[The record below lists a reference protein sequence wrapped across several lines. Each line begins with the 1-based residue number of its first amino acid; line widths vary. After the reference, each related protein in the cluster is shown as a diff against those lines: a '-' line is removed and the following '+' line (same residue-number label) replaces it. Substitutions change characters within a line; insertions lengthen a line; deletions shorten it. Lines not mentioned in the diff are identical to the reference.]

1 MPRPVVA
8 TTDAHF
14 FKRRDQALRCMAPG
28 GALLAI
34 THANPHA
41 PRVFIFLDITL
52 TIPAQKLRLP
62 KGEPETEDTYK
73 VRLSLIVLPPDSTE
87 PHPHMLLPRD
97 NLDEFPHLG
106 RFALYMQSV
115 QRSATSKDPDDP
127 QWSLWLSVHSYRS
140 NKNTAMKFLEIAKRL
155 HELDL
160 PTHSD
165 QDAGVPQ
172 QVVSAPV
179 QLYSKHERRKEDR
192 KRKLKEIFPKRAERE
207 DREERAARRRKA
219 PLPIERGMSIG
230 SSSTAGGGARGGEP
244 SSGGE
249 GGGSDGGGEDYG
261 EDDKDEEDVQ
271 EDQSLSLAIELPT
284 DSGVVSA
291 AAPIPASQA
300 VSPSMVQA
308 MTNAFQSLPPAM
320 LLAMSNAL
328 LQAQPPPK
336 PKPKPKPKTSSA
348 SSSPHS
354 LSTATTASAGAGGA
368 SSANANA
375 ENADAD
381 AAEDNI
387 AHVVE
392 THSASAQSRP
402 SDTPPLQSPRLSQS
416 LTSLQ
421 TPLLA
426 THTSPPQPPNLDPRV
441 TTLLEVIPYIS
452 SMTLEQRRWVVKLIL
467 NPTPSAAATAATAT
481 TDARSSP
488 AISDAG
494 SVASA
499 DASAATAAAMEK
511 LAKSVPPL
519 PPSIPTS
526 STADLEPAKSP
537 TASEIH
543 ERLIRRIMEFNPD
556 MNALS
561 PQQRTLLGLSL
572 DVLNAKKRGRKPKN
586 PNSPPRKRGRP
597 KSASVWAEG
606 GGGVGESSE
615 GEGKKNKGGGGGGGG
630 GGAREDFDYLS
641 MYMPTGI
648 AIGGSNALKPKP
660 PVVEVVDAPTEKSLA
675 SAPASD
681 ETRVDAATEE
691 TPVVVALDEL
701 PDAAA
706 AEASDHPPASV
717 ESGETLATVAS
728 HEEAAAAGAAS
739 RLNAPTALTAPSAAP
754 KRAAPTSS
762 AIEGSLRKR
771 AKRSDSSTKKRRSKY
786 DLPSESPMPREWSS
800 TDATATLATNVN
812 NVVEVQEL
820 PPITSVT
827 VPGTHVVTSPP
838 PPHPQLQPQAP
849 RQRGAV
855 EQSIIDSQI
864 TSLLNI
870 IPHLSY
876 MPVQQRRWVIDNLVH
891 PTTNPATFPALPPLT
906 TLAMPTVSSQDQL
919 CEPTPHQTHAWIVWR
934 IKQLDPTMERMTL
947 EQRGLIQRS
956 WPMPGYN
963 MGGVG
968 QAPRLAA
975 DPGPP
980 GVVGPTYGT
989 SAPPPPPHPP
999 HYPYWRPGMPMPQT
1013 TAPMHPAYSTPPYQP
1028 YANMPMPMMYPT
1040 VSSPHPRHA
1049 SPQPLPP
1056 RASPHAHVT
1065 SGSPA
1070 TTASHAPTAS
1080 PSPHVPP
1087 QQVPGTANYTH
1098 GTTTSASSS
1107 PLMPH
1112 EFRNNTG
1119 DANTDSAVSAA
1130 AALPTFT
1137 TTASSESAPPAHVA
1151 PI

>member
-115 QRSATSKDPDDP
+115 QRSATSQDPDDP

-207 DREERAARRRKA
+207 DREARAAHRKA
-219 PLPIERGMSIG
+219 PPLPHERGMSIE
-230 SSSTAGGGARGGEP
+230 SSSTAGGAGGGEP
-244 SSGGE
+244 SGGE
-249 GGGSDGGGEDYG
+249 GEED
-261 EDDKDEEDVQ
+261 EDEDVQ
-271 EDQSLSLAIELPT
+271 EDESLADGDHGAGLAIELPT
-284 DSGVVSA
+284 EQGVVV
-291 AAPIPASQA
+291 IPPSQA

-320 LLAMSNAL
+320 LLAMSNTL
-328 LQAQPPPK
+328 LQAARPPK
-336 PKPKPKPKTSSA
+336 PRPKPKASSA

-354 LSTATTASAGAGGA
+354 LPMATTTTTTASAGAGGA
-368 SSANANA
+368 SSANATT
-375 ENADAD
+375 ADT
-381 AAEDNI
+381 AAANDNI
-387 AHVVE
+387 ALVVE
-392 THSASAQSRP
+392 TQSASTQSLP
-402 SDTPPLQSPRLSQS
+402 SDTPPPQSPGLSQAP
-416 LTSLQ
+416 TSLQ

-467 NPTPSAAATAATAT
+467 NPNPSAAAIATAAPFTTNTTTAT

-499 DASAATAAAMEK
+499 DASAATAAAMGTF
-511 LAKSVPPL
+511 AKSVPPL

-526 STADLEPAKSP
+526 STADLEPNKSP

-543 ERLIRRIMEFNPD
+543 DRLIRRIMEFNPD

-597 KSASVWAEG
+597 KAASVWAEG
-606 GGGVGESSE
+606 GGGGGESSE
-615 GEGKKNKGGGGGGGG
+615 GEGKKNKGGSSGG

-660 PVVEVVDAPTEKSLA
+660 HVVDAPTEKSPA

-681 ETRVDAATEE
+681 EARVDAATEE
-691 TPVVVALDEL
+691 TPAAVALDEL

-706 AEASDHPPASV
+706 AEASDHPPAAM
-717 ESGETLATVAS
+717 ESGETLATVES
-728 HEEAAAAGAAS
+728 REEAAAAGAAS
-739 RLNAPTALTAPSAAP
+739 GLNALTALTAPSAAP

-800 TDATATLATNVN
+800 TDATATPATDTN
-812 NVVEVQEL
+812 NVGGVQEL
-820 PPITSVT
+820 SPITSVT

-838 PPHPQLQPQAP
+838 PPHPQLQPQPP

-870 IPHLSY
+870 IPHLSF

-906 TLAMPTVSSQDQL
+906 TLTMPTVSSQDQL

-934 IKQLDPTMERMTL
+934 IMQLDPRMERMTL
-947 EQRGLIQRS
+947 EQRGLLQRS

-968 QAPRLAA
+968 QAPRLVA

-980 GVVGPTYGT
+980 GVVGPAYGT
-989 SAPPPPPHPP
+989 HAPHPPPPPPP
-999 HYPYWRPGMPMPQT
+999 QYLYRRPGMPMPQT
-1013 TAPMHPAYSTPPYQP
+1013 AGPMHPAYSTPPYQP
-1028 YANMPMPMMYPT
+1028 YANMPMPMMYPA
-1040 VSSPHPRHA
+1040 VP
-1049 SPQPLPP
+1049 SPQPHPLH
-1056 RASPHAHVT
+1056 ASSHAHVS

-1087 QQVPGTANYTH
+1087 QQVTGTTSYTH
-1098 GTTTSASSS
+1098 GKTTSASSS
-1107 PLMPH
+1107 PSLMPH

-1119 DANTDSAVSAA
+1119 NTNAGSPAQAA
-1130 AALPTFT
+1130 AAAPTFT
-1137 TTASSESAPPAHVA
+1137 TTASSASAPPAHVA
-1151 PI
+1151 PM

>member
-115 QRSATSKDPDDP
+115 QRSATSQDPDDP

-207 DREERAARRRKA
+207 DREARAARRKA

-230 SSSTAGGGARGGEP
+230 SSSTAGAGGGEP
-244 SSGGE
+244 SSGGD
-249 GGGSDGGGEDYG
+249 GGGSEGGDYG
-261 EDDKDEEDVQ
+261 EEDKDDDDVQ
-271 EDQSLSLAIELPT
+271 EDESLADGDHGASLAIELPT
-284 DSGVVSA
+284 DQGVVCA

-300 VSPSMVQA
+300 VSPSVVQA

-320 LLAMSNAL
+320 LLAMSNTL
-328 LQAQPPPK
+328 LQAARPPKSK
-336 PKPKPKPKTSSA
+336 PKPKASSA

-354 LSTATTASAGAGGA
+354 LSRATTASAGAGGA

-375 ENADAD
+375 DA

-387 AHVVE
+387 ALVVE
-392 THSASAQSRP
+392 THSASTQSLP
-402 SDTPPLQSPRLSQS
+402 SDTPPPQSPRLSQAPIP
-416 LTSLQ
+416 LQ

-452 SMTLEQRRWVVKLIL
+452 SMTLEQRRWVVRLIL
-467 NPTPSAAATAATAT
+467 NPNPSAAATATAATATANPSTTTVT

-499 DASAATAAAMEK
+499 DASAATAAAMGK

-519 PPSIPTS
+519 PPSIPIS
-526 STADLEPAKSP
+526 STADLEPTKSP

-597 KSASVWAEG
+597 KGASVWAEG
-606 GGGVGESSE
+606 GGGGGGGGGGESSE
-615 GEGKKNKGGGGGGGG
+615 GEGKKNKGGG

-660 PVVEVVDAPTEKSLA
+660 HVVDAPTEKSPA
-675 SAPASD
+675 SAPD
-681 ETRVDAATEE
+681 ETRMDAATEE
-691 TPVVVALDEL
+691 TSAAVALDEL

-706 AEASDHPPASV
+706 AEASDHSPAAV
-717 ESGETLATVAS
+717 ESGETLATVES
-728 HEEAAAAGAAS
+728 HEEAPAAGAAS
-739 RLNAPTALTAPSAAP
+739 GLNAPTALTAPSAAP

-800 TDATATLATNVN
+800 TDATAPPATDSNDVGG
-812 NVVEVQEL
+812 VQEL
-820 PPITSVT
+820 PSITRVPL
-827 VPGTHVVTSPP
+827 PGTQVVTLSP
-838 PPHPQLQPQAP
+838 PPHPQPQPQPP
-849 RQRGAV
+849 RQRGAI

-891 PTTNPATFPALPPLT
+891 PTANPATFPALPPLT

-934 IKQLDPTMERMTL
+934 ITQLDPMMERMTL
-947 EQRGLIQRS
+947 EQRGLMQRS

-963 MGGVG
+963 MGGAG
-968 QAPRLAA
+968 QAARLAA

-980 GVVGPTYGT
+980 GVVGSAYGT
-989 SAPPPPPHPP
+989 NAPPPPPPP
-999 HYPYWRPGMPMPQT
+999 PPSQYPYWRPGMPMPQT

-1028 YANMPMPMMYPT
+1028 YPNMPMPMMYPT
-1040 VSSPHPRHA
+1040 VPSPHPRHL
-1049 SPQPLPP
+1049 SPQPHPP

-1070 TTASHAPTAS
+1070 TTAS

-1087 QQVPGTANYTH
+1087 QQVTGTANYTH
-1098 GTTTSASSS
+1098 GTTASASSS

-1112 EFRNNTG
+1112 EFRNNTSKT
-1119 DANTDSAVSAA
+1119 NTGSPAPAA
-1130 AALPTFT
+1130 AAAPTFT
-1137 TTASSESAPPAHVA
+1137 TTASSESAPPAHVT